1 MKRKKKKTPTK
12 VDQAMKIRQPNNH
25 KSWTATKSRKKNNRK
40 PERRVIEERQTVE
53 GVNRSLGQNG
63 SRRKH

>member
-1 MKRKKKKTPTK
+1 
-12 VDQAMKIRQPNNH
+12 MKIRQPNNH